1 MKKTYTIQFVYN
13 GVPHTYID
21 QTPHNYKSSMN
32 LSDVALMLVETIIE
46 AENLYVEGE
55 IAHEIR
61 LFGKDQELLWASE
74 D

>member
-1 MKKTYTIQFVYN
+1 MKRTYTIQFVYN

-21 QTPHNYKSSMN
+21 RTYDTYKVSMDLKN
-32 LSDVALMLVETIIE
+32 VALMLVEAVIK
-46 AENLYVEGE
+46 AGDLYVEGE
-55 IAHEIR
+55 VAHEIR

>member
-1 MKKTYTIQFVYN
+1 MKKTYTIQFEYN
-13 GVPHTYID
+13 GIPHTYID
-21 QTPHNYKSSMN
+21 RTYDNYKPSMN
-32 LSDVALMLVETIIE
+32 LRDVALILVEAVIN

-55 IAHEIR
+55 KAHKIR